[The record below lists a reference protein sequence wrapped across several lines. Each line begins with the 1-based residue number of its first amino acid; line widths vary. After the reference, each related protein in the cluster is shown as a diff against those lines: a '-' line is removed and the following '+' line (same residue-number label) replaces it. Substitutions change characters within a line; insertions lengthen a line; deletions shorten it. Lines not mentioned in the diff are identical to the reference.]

1 MWEWLNTVSLLKSEL
16 IKEMIKPRKLIIT
29 KSNCKNVKNIIFASK
44 SKEFLIFL
52 IEKKIIKAD
61 VQSPKI
67 KE

>member
-1 MWEWLNTVSLLKSEL
+1 VWELLNTVSLLKSEL
-16 IKEMIKPRKLIIT
+16 IKEIIKPRKLIIT
-29 KSNCKNVKNIIFASK
+29 KNNCKNVKNIIFASK
-44 SKEFLIFL
+44 SKEFLIFF